1 MGEGDRD
8 TETMTA
14 VEMSVQVTVWVEGY
28 RDTET
33 MTAVEMSVQVTVW
46 VGVTETLRH

>member
-1 MGEGDRD
+1 MGG
-8 TETMTA
+8 
-14 VEMSVQVTVWVEGY
+14 GY

-46 VGVTETLRH
+46 VGVTETLMGGTETLRQ

>member
-1 MGEGDRD
+1 MGG
-8 TETMTA
+8 
-14 VEMSVQVTVWVEGY
+14 GY

-46 VGVTETLRH
+46 VGVTETLRQ

>member
-1 MGEGDRD
+1 MGGGDRD
-8 TETMTA
+8 TDG
-14 VEMSVQVTVWVEGY
+14 WD

-46 VGVTETLRH
+46 VGVTETLRQ

>member
-1 MGEGDRD
+1 MG
-8 TETMTA
+8 
-14 VEMSVQVTVWVEGY
+14 EGY

-46 VGVTETLRH
+46 VRVTETLRQ